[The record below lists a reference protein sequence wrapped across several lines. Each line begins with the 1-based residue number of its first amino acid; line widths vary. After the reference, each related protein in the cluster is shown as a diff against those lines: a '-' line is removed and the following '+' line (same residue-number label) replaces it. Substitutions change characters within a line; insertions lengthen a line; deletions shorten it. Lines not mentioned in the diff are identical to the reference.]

1 MKTATAGLFVLSLG
15 LIVQAL
21 GPMTE
26 GRQDETVDNRRVA
39 SIRQQDQQGGKVCP
53 DGWTPFEGHCYLVGV
68 TDVTQEDAEKDC
80 MSKGGHLA
88 SVHSEDENTFIHNLH
103 NLQIGL
109 GFWLGATDADDEVII
124 NKLLHNKYN
133 VCSANSNC

>member
-39 SIRQQDQQGGKVCP
+39 PIRQQDQQGGKVCP
-53 DGWTPFEGHCYLVGV
+53 NGWTPFQGHCYLVGV

-88 SVHSEDENTFIHNLH
+88 SVHSEDENTFIHNLK
-103 NLQIGL
+103 L
-109 GFWLGATDADDEVII
+109 GVEVAFWLGATDADNEVII
-124 NKLLHNKYN
+124 NKHT
-133 VCSANSNC
+133 S